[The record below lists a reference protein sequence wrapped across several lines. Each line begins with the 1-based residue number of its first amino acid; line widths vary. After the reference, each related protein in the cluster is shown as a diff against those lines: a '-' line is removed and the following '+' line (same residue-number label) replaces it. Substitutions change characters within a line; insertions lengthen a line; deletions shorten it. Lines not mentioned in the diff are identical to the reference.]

1 MEHND
6 SHATFLDLDI
16 SIDKGKLIYRMFD
29 KRDTFKFHIVKLPS
43 TTNNIP
49 SSTTLS
55 EFGSIDRSKLLVKEF
70 LLVAK
75 NLLEQ
80 MINQGGSKH
89 MLSKQIENI
98 FNRHSEAFQKY
109 HIFVSKITATQI
121 NAKSVS
127 DNKVVEQT
135 NSDFWK

>member
-6 SHATFLDLDI
+6 SHVTFLDLDI

-29 KRDTFKFHIVKLPS
+29 KRDTFNFHTVKLPS

-49 SSTTLS
+49 YIIFYSSTLS
-55 EFGSIDRSKLLVKEF
+55 EFRSIDRSKLLVKEF

-75 NLLEQ
+75 DLLEQ

-109 HIFVSKITATQI
+109 RIFVSKITAT
-121 NAKSVS
+121 
-127 DNKVVEQT
+127 
-135 NSDFWK
+135 

>member
-6 SHATFLDLDI
+6 SHVTFLDLDI

-29 KRDTFKFHIVKLPS
+29 KRDTFNFHTVKLPS

-49 SSTTLS
+49 YIIFYSSTLS
-55 EFGSIDRSKLLVKEF
+55 EFRSIDRSKLLVKEF

-75 NLLEQ
+75 DLLEQ

-109 HIFVSKITATQI
+109 HIFVSKITAT
-121 NAKSVS
+121 
-127 DNKVVEQT
+127 
-135 NSDFWK
+135 

>member
-1 MEHND
+1 
-6 SHATFLDLDI
+6 
-16 SIDKGKLIYRMFD
+16 
-29 KRDTFKFHIVKLPS
+29 
-43 TTNNIP
+43 
-49 SSTTLS
+49 
-55 EFGSIDRSKLLVKEF
+55 
-70 LLVAK
+70 
-75 NLLEQ
+75 

-135 NSDFWK
+135 SSDFWK

>member
-29 KRDTFKFHIVKLPS
+29 KRDTFNFHSVKLPS
-43 TTNNIP
+43 TTNNILYIIFY
-49 SSTTLS
+49 SSTLS
-55 EFGSIDRSKLLVKEF
+55 EFGSIDRWKLLVKEF

-89 MLSKQIENI
+89 MLSKHIENI

-109 HIFVSKITATQI
+109 HIFVSKITAT
-121 NAKSVS
+121 
-127 DNKVVEQT
+127 
-135 NSDFWK
+135 

>member
-49 SSTTLS
+49 SSTTLP
-55 EFGSIDRSKLLVKEF
+55 EFGSIDRSKLIVKEF

-135 NSDFWK
+135 SSDFWK